1 MIDDLFHGELIRL
14 AAMDAEKMSK
24 AWERWNR
31 DDLFRRL
38 LDNEP
43 PTLWSAKKIQQWI
56 EKELERGDQ
65 RFSFS
70 VYPLDSERLIGFVEL
85 NVTNWQHGNAWVGI
99 GIGEREDW
107 NKGYGTDA
115 MRLVLRYAF
124 DELGLY
130 RVTLGVFAYNP
141 RAIRSYQKAGFVIEG
156 RERDA
161 LLRDGERSDMLV
173 MGILRPEW
181 EAQRSGIQEATQG
194 DNDSG
199 G

>member
-1 MIDDLFHGELIRL
+1 MMGNLFRGELIRL

-24 AWERWNR
+24 AWEHWNR
-31 DDLFRRL
+31 DALFRRL

-43 PTLWSAKKIQQWI
+43 PTLWSARKIQQWI

-70 VYPLDSERLIGFVEL
+70 IYPLEGERLIGFVEL

-99 GIGEREDW
+99 GIGNREDW
-107 NKGYGTDA
+107 GKGYGTDA

-130 RVTLGVFAYNP
+130 RVTLGVFSYNQ
-141 RAIRSYQKAGFVIEG
+141 RAIRSYQKAGFVVEG
-156 RERDA
+156 RERGA
-161 LLRDGERSDMLV
+161 LSRDGERSDMLV

-181 EAQRSGIQEATQG
+181 EAQQG
-194 DNDSG
+194 AMYKAAG
-199 G
+199 GRDEDRN